1 MYSTE
6 IKIRVRYG
14 ETDRMGY
21 VYYGNYAEYFEV
33 ARVEALRSLG
43 LSYKDTEDK
52 GILLP
57 VHTYDIKFLAPAHY
71 DDELLIK
78 THIIEMPRA
87 RIRFRYETLNS
98 EGVVINIANTA
109 LVFIDK
115 ESNKP
120 IPAPELFLIKLQPY
134 FQTT

>member
-33 ARVEALRSLG
+33 GRVEALRSLG
-43 LSYKDTEDK
+43 LSYKEIEDK

-57 VHTYDIKFLAPAHY
+57 VHTYDVKFLAPAYY
-71 DDELLIK
+71 DEELLIK

-87 RIRFRYETLNS
+87 RIRFQYETLNE
-98 EGVVINIANTA
+98 EGITINTA
-109 LVFIDK
+109 NITLVFIDK

-120 IPAPELFLIKLQPY
+120 IPAPAIFSEKLQPY
-134 FQTT
+134 F

>member
-21 VYYGNYAEYFEV
+21 VYYGNYATYFEV
-33 ARVEALRSLG
+33 ARVEAMRSLG
-43 LSYKDTEDK
+43 LTYKGIEDS

-57 VHTYDIKFLAPAHY
+57 VHTYDIKFLAPAYY

-78 THIIEMPRA
+78 TDIIEMPRA

-98 EGVVINIANTA
+98 EGVTINTANTA

-115 ESNKP
+115 KSNKP
-120 IPAPELFLIKLQPY
+120 IAAPDLFTEKLQPY
-134 FQTT
+134 F